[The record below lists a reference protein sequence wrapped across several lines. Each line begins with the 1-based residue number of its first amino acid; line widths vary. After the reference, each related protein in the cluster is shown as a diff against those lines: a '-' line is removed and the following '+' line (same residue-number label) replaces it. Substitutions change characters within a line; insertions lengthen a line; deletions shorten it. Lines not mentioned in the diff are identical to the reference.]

1 MYMQR
6 ERICICGMHI
16 HVIVNSTM
24 SCSIRTHFSHI
35 HVLQCSLLGEC
46 RLLVHVHV
54 HVLEYS

>member
-16 HVIVNSTM
+16 IVNSIM

-35 HVLQCSLLGEC
+35 LQCSLLGEC

-54 HVLEYS
+54 LCSLEYS